1 MAEAATPSG
10 SLLTTKWFHLPVWLW
25 AIIGLGVAWG
35 IAKWRASKA
44 TAAASTADAGTADTT
59 AANSSESQDTA
70 PEFIIENNMPAT
82 VGTPSAPVATPTSP
96 AAPVVTPPSTTP
108 TPPVT
113 TKPTPAPVKAKPKA
127 PIKYVVK
134 SGDNLTT
141 IAKKYGTTAAAL
153 FTFNTTP
160 GNRPAATIATL
171 KKRGPSLIYAGETIL
186 IPQK

>member
-44 TAAASTADAGTADTT
+44 TAATSSADPGTATVG
-59 AANSSESQDTA
+59 ANSSESQDTA

-82 VGTPSAPVATPTSP
+82 VGTPSAPVTTPTAP
-96 AAPVVTPPSTTP
+96 AAPVVTPPTTKP
-108 TPPVT
+108 TPPVVA
-113 TKPTPAPVKAKPKA
+113 KPTPAPVTTKPKP

-153 FTFNTTP
+153 FTYNTTP
-160 GNRPAATIATL
+160 GVRPAATIATL
-171 KKRGPSLIYAGETIL
+171 KKRGPSLLYSGETIL